1 MKGKHKKSNKKKTNE
16 KVSITKQNKTPFWV
30 WALALVPA
38 VSAAVFFAI
47 AAGLIPS
54 VALDVFYE
62 TEAGDIAWHTS
73 SILVL
78 LVTMAVWAAC
88 GFVYG
93 YFRAKM
99 PVAVLTFHALPIV
112 CTLVYTVCVTVL
124 LFGGDFNLGIE
135 VLGAPLTAENLALL
149 SAMGMGLFSYIDSF
163 IYAIVYTGNFG
174 LYLDLMFMAL
184 IFLVGFA
191 IGKSRR
197 LKA

>member
-1 MKGKHKKSNKKKTNE
+1 MSNKKSSNT
-16 KVSITKQNKTPFWV
+16 KVSITKQNKTPVWV
-30 WALALVPA
+30 WFLAVVPVISVA
-38 VSAAVFFAI
+38 TFLAI

-54 VALDVFYE
+54 VSLDVFYVN
-62 TEAGDIAWHTS
+62 EAGETAWHTS
-73 SILVL
+73 SVAVL
-78 LVTMAVWAAC
+78 LIAMVIWAAS

-99 PVAVLTFHALPIV
+99 PVAVLTFHALPFL
-112 CTLVYTVCVTVL
+112 CTLVYTVCVIVL
-124 LFGGDFNLGIE
+124 FFGGDFNLGIN

-163 IYAIVYTGNFG
+163 IYAIIYLGNIG
-174 LYLDLMFMAL
+174 LYLDLVFMVL
-184 IFLVGFA
+184 TFIVGFA

>member
-1 MKGKHKKSNKKKTNE
+1 MSNKKNSNT
-16 KVSITKQNKTPFWV
+16 KVSITKQNKTPVWV
-30 WALALVPA
+30 WFLAIVPF
-38 VSAAVFFAI
+38 VSAVIFFAI
-47 AAGLIPS
+47 AAGIIPS
-54 VALDVFYE
+54 VSLDVFYT
-62 TEAGDIAWHTS
+62 TEAGETAWHTS

-78 LVTMAVWAAC
+78 LLTMVAWAAC

-99 PVAVLTFHALPIV
+99 PVAVLTFHALPFL
-112 CTLVYTVCVTVL
+112 CTLVYTVCVIVL
-124 LFGGDFNLGIE
+124 FCGGDFNLGIK

-163 IYAIVYTGNFG
+163 IYAIIYLGNIG
-174 LYLDLMFMAL
+174 LYLDLVFMVL
-184 IFLVGFA
+184 TFVVGFA